1 VASWFW
7 QKLDLFLAA
16 AVIALAGVAASQSHE
31 VLVQYIQRLSADVDE
46 AQAHLTDVRTGLR
59 YRVMGDTVR
68 AELEAE
74 AQGTYTTLK
83 REQDAVAG
91 ANPLF
96 RPLAFAR
103 HSDTAILAN
112 TRRAFRPAAP
122 TTIGGWLY
130 TFIGMIAGFVAY
142 EAVKFPVMFLV
153 REPRRR
159 KFRRR
164 G

>member
-1 VASWFW
+1 MVSWFW

-16 AVIALAGVAASQSHE
+16 TVIALAGVAASQGHE
-31 VLVQYIQRLSADVDE
+31 VIVQYIQQLDARVD
-46 AQAHLTDVRTGLR
+46 QARDHLTDVQTGLR

-74 AQGTYTTLK
+74 AQGIFNTLK
-83 REQDAVAG
+83 QKQDAVVG
-91 ANPLF
+91 ANALT
-96 RPLAFAR
+96 RPVALAR
-103 HSDTAILAN
+103 HRDKAILAN
-112 TRRAFRPAAP
+112 TWHGFRPALP
-122 TTIGGWLY
+122 TTAGAALY
-130 TFIGMIAGFVAY
+130 AVIGMILGFIAY
-142 EAVKFPVMFLV
+142 EAIKVPIMFIV